1 MIDDGLYDAC
11 PPPDLMLAQHVGMPK
26 AGLVAVR
33 TGPVLPA
40 SDYVEIK
47 IHSDGV
53 GVNPSECPE
62 PVSIASYLVTRFQR
76 IVGTDIDHKDFATLV
91 YRDLHAGGP
100 GTLFTNQVFHA
111 VKAITN
117 AECGVFAGKV
127 TATVEMSSRAPVTV
141 NDTQMA
147 QQLQADLRKF
157 DDARASYQAA
167 VDMFYA
173 ANGNNYKTSQA
184 RLKLADHKIREG
196 LLEEAWQDYKLV
208 IEAFERNSHY
218 KRELA
223 RTKIKAA
230 RLQTLMDNSLLSA
243 TLIKQ
248 AQALLD
254 ELGVSASARSITETE
269 TPRMV
274 RIWSR

>member
-147 QQLQADLRKF
+147 QQLQVYF
-157 DDARASYQAA
+157 
-167 VDMFYA
+167 
-173 ANGNNYKTSQA
+173 
-184 RLKLADHKIREG
+184 
-196 LLEEAWQDYKLV
+196 
-208 IEAFERNSHY
+208 
-218 KRELA
+218 
-223 RTKIKAA
+223 
-230 RLQTLMDNSLLSA
+230 TLHFGDRFWVPPMDTPAEDFSLLSA
-243 TLIKQ
+243 ARKGGSILEHLPTKHSPEFAPAPELTISTGTD
-248 AQALLD
+248 AMALATMLFC
-254 ELGVSASARSITETE
+254 
-269 TPRMV
+269 
-274 RIWSR
+274 